1 MELNI
6 KLSIEKRKD
15 YARNTFILRW
25 NPAISSY
32 TMARLDSDMED
43 WAKGYW
49 NEDDFD
55 WSIYEW
61 QKAHRGDRFFMVRVG
76 DGNTGIMAA
85 GRFTSEPYKGE
96 DWSGKGREVYYMQ
109 MEFEAVFHPERA
121 DIIGTEEL
129 ERELPDIDWRK
140 GHSGQML
147 NKESAE
153 RLELMWRDYIGRN
166 KALYMP
172 RAVKNIYYDSR
183 SDIDKAIE
191 LASKAHAADYDLDGN
206 PTILHPLA
214 VGMMGRNDTE
224 RIVGFLHDV
233 VEDTRYTFEDLENEG
248 FANVVIDTL
257 RLLTHDKETPY
268 MEYIERICKSGNETA
283 INVKINDLKH
293 NLARGKEGGHIRCV
307 ERHTIALAYIESY
320 LASHNR

>member
-248 FANVVIDTL
+248 FTNVVIDTL